1 MDTILIL
8 AKQIT
13 IMFLL
18 MALGWIM
25 AKGGLLTPQGAKDL
39 SHLLLRFV
47 VPAIIIQSFLV
58 ERTPE
63 RVHDFF
69 WSFVLSFLVIS
80 FSVLVSKVLFRRPGH
95 VIDHFGSAFCN
106 AGFFGIPLVQAFLGE
121 GAVFYIASF
130 VMMIFFFQ
138 WTYGVYQFT
147 RDRSM
152 FRFRRLIT
160 NPVLIAFLIAL
171 ILFFVQIPVPEILT
185 APLGMISGLNTPIA
199 MIILGSY
206 LAKDRL
212 IGIFTDRR
220 AYGPVAVRLV
230 LIPLLTIGLLT
241 FLPDSLSTVRLA
253 ILIPSVAPIGANVA
267 VFAGLYDQDYGKAVR
282 LVCLSTLSSLI
293 TIPLLVTLAQWLW

>member
-121 GAVFYIASF
+121 EPFSYGFF
-130 VMMIFFFQ
+130 CMMIFSFKC
-138 WTYGVYQFT
+138 TYGVYQFPESF
-147 RDRSM
+147 DVPFSS
-152 FRFRRLIT
+152 IDHQS
-160 NPVLIAFLIAL
+160 VLIAFLIA
-171 ILFFVQIPVPEILT
+171 
-185 APLGMISGLNTPIA
+185 
-199 MIILGSY
+199 
-206 LAKDRL
+206 
-212 IGIFTDRR
+212 
-220 AYGPVAVRLV
+220 
-230 LIPLLTIGLLT
+230 
-241 FLPDSLSTVRLA
+241 
-253 ILIPSVAPIGANVA
+253 
-267 VFAGLYDQDYGKAVR
+267 
-282 LVCLSTLSSLI
+282 
-293 TIPLLVTLAQWLW
+293 